1 MQRKFITNLIIL
13 LFLNLLIKPF
23 WILGI
28 DRSVQNAVGAGQYG
42 FYFAIFNFT
51 FLFNILLDFGIT
63 NFNNKNIAQNHQLLQ
78 KHFSSILILKLI
90 LFVFYCI
97 VAIGAGF
104 IIGYDKHQIQM
115 LALLGLNQFLISFI
129 LYLRSN
135 ISGLHF
141 FKTDSIISVLDRTI
155 MIIICGIL
163 LWGNVTSSPFQ
174 IEWFIYAQTAAY
186 VITAFVAFLIVVRK
200 AKFMRLKWNR
210 PFFFMII
217 KQSFP
222 FAILVLLMSF
232 YNRIDSVMLERMLP
246 GDQGEEQAGI
256 YASAYRLL
264 DATNMI
270 AYLFSVILLPM
281 FARMLKFKESVESL
295 TRLSFTLLFV
305 LSVTVTMASF
315 FYSTEIMTMLY
326 PQHANETLAAFTAR
340 IQQTSTIFGLLMA
353 GFIPISTTYVFG
365 TLLTSNGNLKQLNL
379 VAGCGM
385 VLNITLNFILIPK
398 FLCVGSAYA
407 SLFTQFITALIQV
420 FLAQHFF
427 KFKTNKVYLFKLII
441 FVLAVVGFGFLSRQ
455 FSFDW
460 KLSIL
465 IMGGLSLIFVASIRL
480 LSIRSLFTVFRKS
493 SETAAE

>member
-1 MQRKFITNLIIL
+1 MQRKFLTNLLIL
-13 LFLNLLIKPF
+13 LFVNLLIKPF

-28 DRSVQNAVGAGQYG
+28 DRSVQNAVGAGEYG

-78 KHFSSILILKLI
+78 KHFSSILVLKFM

-97 VAIGAGF
+97 ISLTAGM
-104 IIGYDKHQIQM
+104 IIGYDAKQVQM
-115 LALLGLNQFLISFI
+115 LALLGFNQFLISFI

-141 FKTDSIISVLDRTI
+141 FKTDSLISVLDRSL
-155 MIIICGIL
+155 MIIICGVL
-163 LWGNVTSSPFQ
+163 LWGNITHKPFQ
-174 IEWFIYAQTAAY
+174 IEWFIYAQTLAY
-186 VITAFVAFLIVVRK
+186 LLTALIAFLIVVRK
-200 AKFMRLKWNR
+200 AKFSKLKWNR
-210 PFFFMII
+210 PFFVMII

-222 FAILVLLMSF
+222 FAILVLLMAF
-232 YNRIDSVMLERMLP
+232 YNRIDSVMLERLLP
-246 GDQGEEQAGI
+246 GTQGAEQAGI

-295 TRLSFTLLFV
+295 ARLSFTLLFV
-305 LSVTVTMASF
+305 LSVIVALASF

-326 PQHANETLAAFTAR
+326 PQHIDETLAMFNSR
-340 IQQTSTIFGLLMA
+340 IEQTSVIFGLLMA

-385 VLNITLNFILIPK
+385 VMNISLNFILIPH
-398 FLCVGSAYA
+398 FLSVGSAWA
-407 SLFTQFITALIQV
+407 SLFTQFITAAVQV
-420 FLAQHFF
+420 VVVQYIF
-427 KFKTNKVYLFKLII
+427 KFKTNKVYLAKLAA
-441 FVLAVVGFGFLSRQ
+441 FVVAVVCFGFLSRMLPY
-455 FSFDW
+455 DW
-460 KLSIL
+460 KLGLIL
-465 IMGGLSLIFVASIRL
+465 MGVVSVIFVALIRL
-480 LSIRSLFTVFRKS
+480 LSIKALFTTLGRS
-493 SETAAE
+493 GGNS